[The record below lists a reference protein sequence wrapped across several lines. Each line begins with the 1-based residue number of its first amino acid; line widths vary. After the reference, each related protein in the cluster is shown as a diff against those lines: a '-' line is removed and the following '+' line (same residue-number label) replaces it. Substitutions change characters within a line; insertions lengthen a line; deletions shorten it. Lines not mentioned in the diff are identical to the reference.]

1 MEHFQ
6 ITSRKFHYYPK
17 GAFSAT
23 QPRDA
28 SDIPDISKNY
38 CYCVHR
44 NGGPPG
50 RRSIFQRLTSCPCA
64 NCIQGVVH
72 IFRSF
77 LNFKF
82 LLICVQPFLFNFQT
96 GLFHLCLYLEHHG
109 PYTEHIMDILY
120 VQPDNP
126 LEIRADHGRQIHEEI
141 LQTLALRNPPFFFG
155 LIFEREDILRP
166 TFILLGR
173 QTVLHPVRVRCHV
186 LSPDKDTNYPNYSTC
201 CVPTNICYLHPNQCQ
216 CGGLHSQLVD
226 YENIMLILTEFTGTG
241 KLVSTMEVDVQ
252 NSTNISSVYSLK
264 ETYAEQIELYKRRR
278 REMHGQY
285 VF

>member
-1 MEHFQ
+1 MLLIYQTFPKIIAIVFTEMEVLQ
-6 ITSRKFHYYPK
+6 
-17 GAFSAT
+17 GAVLFSNVVLHA
-23 QPRDA
+23 PA
-28 SDIPDISKNY
+28 
-38 CYCVHR
+38 
-44 NGGPPG
+44 
-50 RRSIFQRLTSCPCA
+50 LT
-64 NCIQGVVH
+64 V
-72 IFRSF
+72 
-77 LNFKF
+77 FKVWYIYSVPFSTF
-82 LLICVQPFLFNFQT
+82 LLICVQPFLLNFQT

-278 REMHGQY
+278 REMHGEY